1 MSNQRFIELSSSY
14 RNRNI
19 YPNPSEFEVSFVSP
33 TVLSN
38 LETIRGIY
46 NINNKI
52 FSSSNNSADTVIK
65 GTIDYLFGNVF
76 DTGSLYFDNGTG
88 IITST
93 NTATILSSTI
103 NPNVIVTDY
112 FPFNNGN
119 PGHGYSV
126 IFPQIKIDN
135 KILNANQYI
144 NTKYFYG
151 EGFDNKNVVILPN
164 SSTLIKRVIL
174 DTKKYKSKKL
184 NFPKDT
190 TIRLRQ
196 PTTYY

>member
-38 LETIRGIY
+38 RETIRGIY

-76 DTGSLYFDNGTG
+76 DT
-88 IITST
+88 
-93 NTATILSSTI
+93 LSSTS
-103 NPNVIVTDY
+103 PHHLT
-112 FPFNNGN
+112 NG
-119 PGHGYSV
+119 SC
-126 IFPQIKIDN
+126 
-135 KILNANQYI
+135 
-144 NTKYFYG
+144 
-151 EGFDNKNVVILPN
+151 N
-164 SSTLIKRVIL
+164 STFAPELIKSR
-174 DTKKYKSKKL
+174 
-184 NFPKDT
+184 
-190 TIRLRQ
+190 
-196 PTTYY
+196 